1 MQNNI
6 LKGVCGGS
14 AWPFL
19 LYCLML
25 RSCLQM
31 FMAVGTDWGADYI
44 CAGAVQAFCGET
56 IAGGTE
62 AAGGAGGSKL

>member
-31 FMAVGTDWGADYI
+31 LVAVGPGWGADYI
-44 CAGAVQAFCGET
+44 CAGAVTAFSGIT

-62 AAGGAGGSKL
+62 AAGGAGSSKL